1 MVEEVPVELA
11 DQAVVEVLQVEGS
24 NEMNPRGV
32 VKVERSWI
40 EEDRTD

>member
-24 NEMNPRGV
+24 NEMDPRGV
-32 VKVERSWI
+32 VKVERRCI